1 MVELDWTEQ
10 EEAVNLNKA
19 AMWQDIK
26 CISRNLSIDFPDLL
40 VYHAINMVEYP
51 FIIPFT
57 ELELFWVIAKDKMN
71 GTHQSFILIYIVLI
85 PSTSKMC
92 EKSCKIHHCSAN

>member
-1 MVELDWTEQ
+1 
-10 EEAVNLNKA
+10 
-19 AMWQDIK
+19 
-26 CISRNLSIDFPDLL
+26 
-40 VYHAINMVEYP
+40 
-51 FIIPFT
+51 
-57 ELELFWVIAKDKMN
+57 MN